1 MKYWRVMLKFDG
13 KDRAEECL
21 RRGLIGVNF
30 GIAED
35 VSKQPFSEM
44 REFNKRFVP
53 IYRAA
58 RPNKK
63 PGSAISACSALWKIA
78 QGMKNGDTV
87 LSPDGDKYNVGKIS
101 GGYRYAEGDEFLHQR
116 PVQWSST
123 PIVLADMSE
132 HLRGSA
138 GTRGT
143 IIDLTSSYSGEIEQ
157 LLGNTDEDSARLAPS
172 EGTAVFQ
179 MEKHLEEFLIH
190 NWANTPLGREYDIY
204 QDDES
209 VLGHQFPTDTGPIDI
224 LAESKDGK
232 TLLVIE
238 LKRGNAGDRA
248 VGQVLRYMGYVKKEI
263 ATERQ
268 EVRGAIIALN
278 DDRRIQRALD
288 AVDNVKFYR
297 YKVKFDLI

>member
-30 GIAED
+30 GITED

-78 QGMKNGDTV
+78 QGMQKGDTV
-87 LSPDGDKYNVGKIS
+87 LSPDSDKYHVGEIS
-101 GGYRYAEGDEFLHQR
+101 GDYRYAEGDDFLHQR
-116 PVQWSST
+116 PVQWRNT
-123 PIVLADMSE
+123 PILRADMSE
-132 HLRGSA
+132 PLRASA
-138 GTRGT
+138 GTQGT
-143 IIDLTSSYSGEIEQ
+143 IVDLTSSHNEEIAQ
-157 LLGNTDEDSARLAPS
+157 LLGNTDGDSPRLAPS
-172 EGTAVFQ
+172 ESTAAFQ

-204 QDDES
+204 QDDGV
-209 VLGHQFPTDTGPIDI
+209 VLGHQFPTETGPIDI

-238 LKRGNAGDRA
+238 LKRGNAGDSA
-248 VGQVLRYMGYVKKEI
+248 VGQVLRYMGYIKKEV
-263 ATERQ
+263 AAEGQ

-278 DDRRIQRALD
+278 DGRGIRWALEAAKD
-288 AVDNVKFYR
+288 VTFYR
-297 YKVKFDLI
+297 YKVKFDLV